1 MVYLVLFHS
10 MLVVTQFCKG
20 GVKMKNWKTTLVGV
34 IGAFA
39 NGAYAI
45 MNTGVLDV
53 KTIIMSAFMVAL
65 GFLAKDLDV

>member
-1 MVYLVLFHS
+1 MIIQNNIL
-10 MLVVTQFCKG
+10 G

-65 GFLAKDLDV
+65 GFFSKGFGCLNC